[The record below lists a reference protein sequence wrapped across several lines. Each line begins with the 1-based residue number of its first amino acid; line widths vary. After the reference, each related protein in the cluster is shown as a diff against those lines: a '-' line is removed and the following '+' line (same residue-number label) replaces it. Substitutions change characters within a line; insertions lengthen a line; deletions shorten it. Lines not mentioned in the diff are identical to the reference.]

1 MRHYNSVFHS
11 VLKHVP
17 WHRFDRLVDEHQADK
32 HIRSLTTKSQLI
44 ALIYGQISG
53 ARSLGEI
60 EAALE
65 SHAAKLY
72 HLGAEE
78 AKRSTL
84 ADANRLRPW
93 QVFSGVFADLV
104 GQLTRKHRRK
114 IYEVGHLID
123 ASSLR
128 LRA

>member
-32 HIRSLTTKSQLI
+32 HVRNLTTKSQLI
-44 ALIYGQISG
+44 ALIYGQMSG
-53 ARSLGEI
+53 AQSLREI
-60 EAALE
+60 EAGLQ
-65 SHAAKLY
+65 SHTAKLY

-84 ADANRLRPW
+84 ADANHSRP
-93 QVFSGVFADLV
+93 
-104 GQLTRKHRRK
+104 
-114 IYEVGHLID
+114 
-123 ASSLR
+123 
-128 LRA
+128 